1 MTASAPQ
8 KPAPSQS
15 SKRLGII
22 AGAALI
28 CIAAVGGVIYAG
40 THNAQA
46 EEAPAESIAG
56 KVDKGIVR
64 VQPDQV
70 ASFEIGKPETHE
82 FRNVRHS
89 IGVIDFNQDR
99 TSKVYSPY
107 QGRVSQVL
115 VKAGDDVKAGQ
126 VLYTVAVPDMAQA
139 ASALISTS
147 ATLRN
152 ANETLKRTEA
162 LAKDNS
168 IPQKEYLQAQTDQQT
183 ARAAYDAARQNL
195 RLFDLGDAEISRIEK
210 DRKIGLEFAVKSP
223 IAGRVTQRAA
233 QPGQLVQP
241 GSDPAPMVVS
251 DMRSLWMVA
260 NVPESEFSQYRI
272 GQPVQVRVSAW
283 PDKSFEGK
291 VSYVGDSVDADSRRF
306 VVRAEVSDPE
316 HVLRPQMTADFNI
329 TVAAAEDS
337 LSVPAQAVVRE
348 GSGRDVVW
356 LAMGK
361 DAKGPLFTK
370 AAVVRGKTADGW
382 VQIQEGLKGDQLIA
396 RKNALFLSSLYE
408 TNAQ

>member
-1 MTASAPQ
+1 MTA
-8 KPAPSQS
+8 PSTPRS
-15 SKRLGII
+15 SSPKRTTLI
-22 AGAALI
+22 AMAALL
-28 CIAAVGGVIYAG
+28 CLAAVGGIIYAG
-40 THNAQA
+40 SHNAQA
-46 EEAPAESIAG
+46 EEAPADAIAG

-70 ASFEIGKPETHE
+70 ASFDIGKPETHE
-82 FRNVRHS
+82 FSNVRHS

-99 TSKVYSPY
+99 TAKVLSPY

-139 ASALISTS
+139 SSALISAG

-152 ANETLKRTEA
+152 ANETLKRAQT
-162 LAKDNS
+162 LAGDNS
-168 IPQKEYLQAQTDQQT
+168 IPQKEFLQAQADQQS
-183 ARAAYDAARQNL
+183 AKAAYDAAHQNL
-195 RLFDLGDAEISRIEK
+195 RLFDLSDADISRMER

-223 IAGRVTQRAA
+223 IAGRVTQRSA

-241 GSDPAPMVVS
+241 GSDPAPIVVS
-251 DMRSLWMVA
+251 DMRLLWMVA
-260 NVPESEFSQYRI
+260 NVPESDFSQYRL
-272 GQPVQVRVSAW
+272 GQPVQVHVSAW
-283 PDKSFEGK
+283 PGKSFDAK

-306 VVRAEVSDPE
+306 VVRAEVADPE

-337 LSVPAQAVVRE
+337 LAVPAQAVVRE
-348 GSGRDVVW
+348 SSGHDVVW
-356 LAMGK
+356 LAIGK
-361 DAKGPLFTK
+361 DAKGPLFTRT
-370 AAVVRGKTADGW
+370 AVVRGKTSDGW
-382 VQIQEGLKGDQLIA
+382 VQIEQGLDSNQHIA

-408 TNAQ
+408 TDAQ

>member
-1 MTASAPQ
+1 MSAPAPRSISPQ
-8 KPAPSQS
+8 K
-15 SKRLGII
+15 RTVI
-22 AGAALI
+22 
-28 CIAAVGGVIYAG
+28 IAAVALACVALVGGIIYAG
-40 THNAQA
+40 SHNAQA
-46 EEAPAESIAG
+46 EEAPVESISG
-56 KVDKGIVR
+56 KVDKGMVR
-64 VQPDQV
+64 IQPDQL
-70 ASFEIGKPETHE
+70 ASFDLGHPETHA
-82 FRNVRHS
+82 FTNVRHS

-99 TSKVYSPY
+99 TSKVFSPY

-139 ASALISTS
+139 ASTLISAS

-152 ANETLKRTEA
+152 ANETLKRAET

-168 IPQKEYLQAQTDQQT
+168 IPQKEYLQAQADQQS
-183 ARAAYDAARQNL
+183 AKAAYDAARQNL
-195 RLFDLGDAEISRIEK
+195 RLFDLSEADVGKIER

-241 GSDPAPMVVS
+241 GTDPAPMVIS
-251 DMRSLWMVA
+251 DMRTLWMVA
-260 NVPESEFSQYRI
+260 SVPESEFSQYRL
-272 GQPVQVRVSAW
+272 GQPVQVHVSAW
-283 PDKSFEGK
+283 PGKSFEGK

-306 VVRAEVSDPE
+306 VVRAEVADPE

-337 LSVPAQAVVRE
+337 LAVPAQAVVRE
-348 GSGRDVVW
+348 GNGLDVVW

-370 AAVVRGKTADGW
+370 TTVVRGKTADGW
-382 VQIQEGLKGDQLIA
+382 VQIEQGLRNDQLIA

-408 TNAQ
+408 IEAQ

>member
-1 MTASAPQ
+1 MTA
-8 KPAPSQS
+8 PSTPRS
-15 SKRLGII
+15 SSPKRTTLI
-22 AGAALI
+22 AMAALL
-28 CIAAVGGVIYAG
+28 CLAAVGGIIYAG
-40 THNAQA
+40 SHNAQA
-46 EEAPAESIAG
+46 EEAPADAIAG

-70 ASFEIGKPETHE
+70 ASFDIGKPETHE
-82 FRNVRHS
+82 FSNVRHS

-99 TSKVYSPY
+99 TAKVLSPY

-139 ASALISTS
+139 SSALISAG

-152 ANETLKRTEA
+152 ANETLKRAQT
-162 LAKDNS
+162 LAEDNS
-168 IPQKEYLQAQTDQQT
+168 IPQKEFLQAQADQQS
-183 ARAAYDAARQNL
+183 AKAAYDAAHQNL
-195 RLFDLGDAEISRIEK
+195 RLFDLSDADISRMER

-223 IAGRVTQRAA
+223 IAGRVTQRSA

-241 GSDPAPMVVS
+241 GSDPAPIVVS

-260 NVPESEFSQYRI
+260 NVPESDFSQDRL
-272 GQPVQVRVSAW
+272 GQPVQVHVSAW
-283 PDKSFEGK
+283 PGKSFDAK
-291 VSYVGDSVDADSRRF
+291 VAYVGDSVDADSRRF
-306 VVRAEVSDPE
+306 VVRAEVADPE

-337 LSVPAQAVVRE
+337 LAVPAQAVVRE
-348 GSGRDVVW
+348 SSGHDVVW
-356 LAMGK
+356 LAIGK
-361 DAKGPLFTK
+361 DAKGPLFTR
-370 AAVVRGKTADGW
+370 AAVVRGKTSDGW
-382 VQIQEGLKGDQLIA
+382 VQIEQGLDSNQHIA

-408 TNAQ
+408 TDAQ

>member
-1 MTASAPQ
+1 MSAPV
-8 KPAPSQS
+8 PQS
-15 SKRLGII
+15 ISPKKRTTI
-22 AGAALI
+22 
-28 CIAAVGGVIYAG
+28 IAAVALACVALVGGIIYAG
-40 THNAQA
+40 SHNAQA
-46 EEAPAESIAG
+46 EETPVESISG
-56 KVDKGIVR
+56 KVDKGMVR
-64 VQPDQV
+64 IQPDQL
-70 ASFEIGKPETHE
+70 ASFDVGHPETHA
-82 FRNVRHS
+82 FTNVRHS
-89 IGVIDFNQDR
+89 IGAIDFNQDR
-99 TSKVYSPY
+99 TSKVFSPY

-139 ASALISTS
+139 ASTLISAS
-147 ATLRN
+147 ATLHN
-152 ANETLKRTEA
+152 ANETLRRAET

-168 IPQKEYLQAQTDQQT
+168 IPQKEYLQAQADQQS
-183 ARAAYDAARQNL
+183 AKAAYDAARQNL
-195 RLFDLGDAEISRIEK
+195 RLFDLSEADVSRIER

-241 GSDPAPMVVS
+241 GTDPAPMVIS
-251 DMRSLWMVA
+251 DMRTLWMVA
-260 NVPESEFSQYRI
+260 SVPESEFSQYRL
-272 GQPVQVRVSAW
+272 GQPVQVHVSAW
-283 PDKSFEGK
+283 PGKSFEGK

-306 VVRAEVSDPE
+306 VVRAEVADPE

-337 LSVPAQAVVRE
+337 LAVPAQAVVRE

-370 AAVVRGKTADGW
+370 ATVVRGKTADGW
-382 VQIQEGLKGDQLIA
+382 VQIQQGLNSSQLIA
-396 RKNALFLSSLYE
+396 RRNALFLSSLYE
-408 TNAQ
+408 TEAQ

>member
-8 KPAPSQS
+8 KPAPTQS

-168 IPQKEYLQAQTDQQT
+168 IPRKEYLQAQTDQQT

-195 RLFDLGDAEISRIEK
+195 RLFDLSDAEISRIEK
-210 DRKIGLEFAVKSP
+210 ERKIGLEFAVKSP

-370 AAVVRGKTADGW
+370 ATVVRGKTADGW
-382 VQIQEGLKGDQLIA
+382 VQIQEGLKGDQSIA

>member
-1 MTASAPQ
+1 MSAPAPQSISPQ
-8 KPAPSQS
+8 KRTA
-15 SKRLGII
+15 I
-22 AGAALI
+22 
-28 CIAAVGGVIYAG
+28 IAAVALACVALVGGIIYAG
-40 THNAQA
+40 SHNAQA
-46 EEAPAESIAG
+46 EEASVESISG
-56 KVDKGIVR
+56 KVDKGMVR
-64 VQPDQV
+64 IQPDQL
-70 ASFEIGKPETHE
+70 ASFDLGHPETHA
-82 FRNVRHS
+82 FTNVRHS

-99 TSKVYSPY
+99 TSKVFSPY

-139 ASALISTS
+139 ASTLISAS

-152 ANETLKRTEA
+152 ANETLKRAET

-168 IPQKEYLQAQTDQQT
+168 IPQKEYLQAQADQQS
-183 ARAAYDAARQNL
+183 AKAAYDAARQNL
-195 RLFDLGDAEISRIEK
+195 RLFDLSEADVGKIER

-223 IAGRVTQRAA
+223 IAGRVTQRTA

-241 GSDPAPMVVS
+241 GTDPAPMVIS
-251 DMRSLWMVA
+251 DMRTLWMVA
-260 NVPESEFSQYRI
+260 SVPESEFSQYRL
-272 GQPVQVRVSAW
+272 GQPVQVHVSAW
-283 PDKSFEGK
+283 PGKNFEGK

-306 VVRAEVSDPE
+306 VVRAEVADPE

-337 LSVPAQAVVRE
+337 LAVPAQAVVRE
-348 GSGRDVVW
+348 GNGLDVVW

-370 AAVVRGKTADGW
+370 TTVVRGKTADGW
-382 VQIQEGLKGDQLIA
+382 VQIEQGLRNDQLIA

-408 TNAQ
+408 IEAQ

>member
-1 MTASAPQ
+1 MTAPNAPR
-8 KPAPSQS
+8 S
-15 SKRLGII
+15 SSPKRTTVI
-22 AGAALI
+22 AMAALL
-28 CIAAVGGVIYAG
+28 CLAAVGGIIYAG
-40 THNAQA
+40 SHNAQA
-46 EEAPAESIAG
+46 EEAPADAIAG

-70 ASFEIGKPETHE
+70 ASFDIGKPEKHE
-82 FRNVRHS
+82 FSNVRHS

-99 TSKVYSPY
+99 TAKVFSSY

-115 VKAGDDVKAGQ
+115 VKAGDDVRAGQ

-139 ASALISTS
+139 ASALVSAS

-152 ANETLKRTEA
+152 ANETLKRAET

-168 IPQKEYLQAQTDQQT
+168 IPQKEFLQAQADQQS
-183 ARAAYDAARQNL
+183 AKAAYDAAHQNL
-195 RLFDLGDAEISRIEK
+195 RLFDLSDADIGRMER

-223 IAGRVTQRAA
+223 IAGRVTQRSA

-241 GSDPAPMVVS
+241 GSDPAPIVVS

-260 NVPESEFSQYRI
+260 NVPESEFSQYRL
-272 GQPVQVRVSAW
+272 GQPVQVHVSAW
-283 PDKSFEGK
+283 PGKSFDAR

-306 VVRAEVSDPE
+306 VVRAEVADPE

-337 LSVPAQAVVRE
+337 LAVPAQAVVRE
-348 GSGRDVVW
+348 GNGHDVVW

-370 AAVVRGKTADGW
+370 TAVVRGKTSDGW
-382 VQIQEGLKGDQLIA
+382 VQIEQGLKSDQLIA

-408 TNAQ
+408 TDAQ

>member
-1 MTASAPQ
+1 M
-8 KPAPSQS
+8 
-15 SKRLGII
+15 
-22 AGAALI
+22 AALL
-28 CIAAVGGVIYAG
+28 CLAAVGGIIYAG
-40 THNAQA
+40 SHNAQA
-46 EEAPAESIAG
+46 EEAPADAIAG

-70 ASFEIGKPETHE
+70 ASFDIGKPETHE
-82 FRNVRHS
+82 FSNVRHS

-99 TSKVYSPY
+99 TAKVLSPY

-139 ASALISTS
+139 SSALISAG

-152 ANETLKRTEA
+152 ANETLKRAQT
-162 LAKDNS
+162 LAEDNS
-168 IPQKEYLQAQTDQQT
+168 IPQKEFLQAQADQQS
-183 ARAAYDAARQNL
+183 AKAAYDAAHQNL
-195 RLFDLGDAEISRIEK
+195 RLFDLSDADISRMER

-223 IAGRVTQRAA
+223 IAGRVTQRSA

-241 GSDPAPMVVS
+241 GSDPAPIVVS

-260 NVPESEFSQYRI
+260 NVPESDFSQYRL
-272 GQPVQVRVSAW
+272 GQPVQVHVSAW
-283 PDKSFEGK
+283 PGKSFDAK

-306 VVRAEVSDPE
+306 VVRAEVADPE

-337 LSVPAQAVVRE
+337 LAVPAQAVVRE
-348 GSGRDVVW
+348 SSGHDVVW
-356 LAMGK
+356 LAIGK
-361 DAKGPLFTK
+361 DAKGPLFTRT
-370 AAVVRGKTADGW
+370 AVVRGKTSDGW
-382 VQIQEGLKGDQLIA
+382 VQIEQGLDSNQHIA

-408 TNAQ
+408 TDAQ

>member
-1 MTASAPQ
+1 MSAPAPQSISPQ
-8 KPAPSQS
+8 KRTA
-15 SKRLGII
+15 I
-22 AGAALI
+22 
-28 CIAAVGGVIYAG
+28 IAAVALACVALVGGIIYAG
-40 THNAQA
+40 SHNAQA
-46 EEAPAESIAG
+46 EEASVESISG
-56 KVDKGIVR
+56 KVDKGMVR
-64 VQPDQV
+64 IQPDQL
-70 ASFEIGKPETHE
+70 ASFDLGHPETHA
-82 FRNVRHS
+82 FTNVRHS

-99 TSKVYSPY
+99 TSKVFSPY

-139 ASALISTS
+139 ASTLISAS

-152 ANETLKRTEA
+152 ANETLKRAET

-168 IPQKEYLQAQTDQQT
+168 IPQKEYLQAQADHQS
-183 ARAAYDAARQNL
+183 AKAAYDAARQNL
-195 RLFDLGDAEISRIEK
+195 RLFDLSEADVGKIER

-241 GSDPAPMVVS
+241 GTDPAPMVIS
-251 DMRSLWMVA
+251 DMRTLWMVA
-260 NVPESEFSQYRI
+260 SVPESEFSQYRL
-272 GQPVQVRVSAW
+272 GQPVQVHVSAW
-283 PDKSFEGK
+283 PGKNFAGK

-306 VVRAEVSDPE
+306 VVRAEVADPE

-337 LSVPAQAVVRE
+337 LAVPAQAVVRE
-348 GSGRDVVW
+348 GNGSDVVW

-370 AAVVRGKTADGW
+370 TTVVRGKTADGW
-382 VQIQEGLKGDQLIA
+382 VQIEQGLRNDQLIA

-408 TNAQ
+408 IEAQ

>member
-1 MTASAPQ
+1 MTAPSAPR
-8 KPAPSQS
+8 SSS
-15 SKRLGII
+15 SKRTTLI
-22 AGAALI
+22 AMAVLL
-28 CIAAVGGVIYAG
+28 CLTAVGGIIYAG
-40 THNAQA
+40 SHNAQA
-46 EEAPAESIAG
+46 EEIATDAIAG

-70 ASFEIGKPETHE
+70 ASFDIGTPETHE
-82 FRNVRHS
+82 FSNVRHS

-99 TSKVYSPY
+99 TAKVLSPY
-107 QGRVSQVL
+107 QGRVSQVM
-115 VKAGDDVKAGQ
+115 VKAGDDIKAGQ

-139 ASALISTS
+139 ASALISAS

-152 ANETLKRTEA
+152 ANETLKRAET

-168 IPQKEYLQAQTDQQT
+168 IPQKEFLQAQADQQS
-183 ARAAYDAARQNL
+183 AKAAYDAAHQNL
-195 RLFDLGDAEISRIEK
+195 RLFDLSDADISRMER

-223 IAGRVTQRAA
+223 ITGRVTQRSA

-241 GSDPAPMVVS
+241 GSDPAPIVVS

-260 NVPESEFSQYRI
+260 NVPESEFSQYRL
-272 GQPVQVRVSAW
+272 GQPMQVHVSAW
-283 PDKSFEGK
+283 PGKSFDAK

-306 VVRAEVSDPE
+306 VVRAAVADPE

-337 LSVPAQAVVRE
+337 LAVPTQAVVRE
-348 GSGRDVVW
+348 GNGHDVVW

-370 AAVVRGKTADGW
+370 AAVLRGKTADGW
-382 VQIQEGLKGDQLIA
+382 VQIEQGLKSDQLIA

-408 TNAQ
+408 TDAQ

>member
-1 MTASAPQ
+1 MTA
-8 KPAPSQS
+8 PSTPRS
-15 SKRLGII
+15 SSPKRTTLI
-22 AGAALI
+22 AMAALL
-28 CIAAVGGVIYAG
+28 CLAAVGGIIYAG
-40 THNAQA
+40 SHNAQA
-46 EEAPAESIAG
+46 EEAPADAIAG

-70 ASFEIGKPETHE
+70 ASFDIGKPETHE
-82 FRNVRHS
+82 FSNVRHS

-99 TSKVYSPY
+99 TAKVLSPY

-139 ASALISTS
+139 SSALISAG

-152 ANETLKRTEA
+152 ANETLKRAQT
-162 LAKDNS
+162 LAEDNS
-168 IPQKEYLQAQTDQQT
+168 IPQKEFLQAQADQQS
-183 ARAAYDAARQNL
+183 AKAAYDAAHQNL
-195 RLFDLGDAEISRIEK
+195 RLFDLSDADISRMER

-223 IAGRVTQRAA
+223 IAGRVTQRSA

-241 GSDPAPMVVS
+241 GSDPAPIVVS
-251 DMRSLWMVA
+251 DMRSLWMLA
-260 NVPESEFSQYRI
+260 NVPESDFSQYRL
-272 GQPVQVRVSAW
+272 GQPVQVHVSAW
-283 PDKSFEGK
+283 PGKSFDAK

-306 VVRAEVSDPE
+306 VVRAEVADPE

-337 LSVPAQAVVRE
+337 LAVPAQAVVRE
-348 GSGRDVVW
+348 SSGHDVVW
-356 LAMGK
+356 LAIGK
-361 DAKGPLFTK
+361 DAKGPLFTRT
-370 AAVVRGKTADGW
+370 AVVRGKTSDGW
-382 VQIQEGLKGDQLIA
+382 VQIEQGLDSNQHIA

-408 TNAQ
+408 TDAQ

>member
-1 MTASAPQ
+1 MTA
-8 KPAPSQS
+8 PSTPRS
-15 SKRLGII
+15 SSPKRTTLI
-22 AGAALI
+22 AMAALL
-28 CIAAVGGVIYAG
+28 CLAAVGGIIYAG
-40 THNAQA
+40 SHNAQA
-46 EEAPAESIAG
+46 EEAPADATAG

-70 ASFEIGKPETHE
+70 ASFDIGKPETHE
-82 FRNVRHS
+82 FSNVRHS

-99 TSKVYSPY
+99 TAKVLSPY

-139 ASALISTS
+139 SSALISAG

-152 ANETLKRTEA
+152 ANETLKRAQT
-162 LAKDNS
+162 LAEDNS
-168 IPQKEYLQAQTDQQT
+168 IPQKEFLQAQADQQS
-183 ARAAYDAARQNL
+183 AKAAYDAAHQNL
-195 RLFDLGDAEISRIEK
+195 RLFDLSDADISRMER

-223 IAGRVTQRAA
+223 IAGRVTQRSA

-241 GSDPAPMVVS
+241 GSDPAPIVVS

-260 NVPESEFSQYRI
+260 NVPESDFSQYRL
-272 GQPVQVRVSAW
+272 GQPVQVHVSAW
-283 PDKSFEGK
+283 PGKSFDAK

-306 VVRAEVSDPE
+306 VVRAEVADPE

-337 LSVPAQAVVRE
+337 LAVPAQAVVRE
-348 GSGRDVVW
+348 SSGHDVVW
-356 LAMGK
+356 LAIGK
-361 DAKGPLFTK
+361 DAKGPLFTRT
-370 AAVVRGKTADGW
+370 AVVRGKTSDGW
-382 VQIQEGLKGDQLIA
+382 VQIEQGLDSNQHIA

-408 TNAQ
+408 TDAQ

>member
-1 MTASAPQ
+1 MTA
-8 KPAPSQS
+8 PSTPRS
-15 SKRLGII
+15 SSPKRTTLI
-22 AGAALI
+22 AMAALI
-28 CIAAVGGVIYAG
+28 CLAAVGGIIYAG
-40 THNAQA
+40 SHNAQA
-46 EEAPAESIAG
+46 EEAAADTVAG

-64 VQPDQV
+64 VQPDQA
-70 ASFEIGKPETHE
+70 ASFDIGKPETHE
-82 FRNVRHS
+82 FSNVRQS

-99 TSKVYSPY
+99 TAKVLSPY

-115 VKAGDDVKAGQ
+115 VKAGDDVRAGQ

-139 ASALISTS
+139 ASALVSAS

-152 ANETLKRTEA
+152 ANETLRRAET
-162 LAKDNS
+162 LAKDSS
-168 IPQKEYLQAQTDQQT
+168 IPQKEFLQAQADQQS
-183 ARAAYDAARQNL
+183 AKAAYDAAHQNL
-195 RLFDLGDAEISRIEK
+195 RLFDLSDADISRMER

-223 IAGRVTQRAA
+223 IAGRVTQRSA

-241 GSDPAPMVVS
+241 GSDPAPIVVS

-260 NVPESEFSQYRI
+260 NVPESQFSQYRL

-283 PDKSFEGK
+283 PDKSFDAK

-306 VVRAEVSDPE
+306 VVRAEVADPE
-316 HVLRPQMTADFNI
+316 HLLRPQMTADFNI

-337 LSVPAQAVVRE
+337 LAVPAQAVVRE
-348 GSGRDVVW
+348 GNGHDVVW

-361 DAKGPLFTK
+361 DAKGSLFTK
-370 AAVVRGKTADGW
+370 TAVVRGKTADGW
-382 VQIQEGLKGDQLIA
+382 VQIEQGLRSDQLIA

-408 TNAQ
+408 TDAQ

>member
-1 MTASAPQ
+1 MTA
-8 KPAPSQS
+8 PSTPRS
-15 SKRLGII
+15 SSPKRTTLI
-22 AGAALI
+22 AMAALL
-28 CIAAVGGVIYAG
+28 CLAAVGGIIYAG
-40 THNAQA
+40 SHNAQA
-46 EEAPAESIAG
+46 EEAPADAIAG

-70 ASFEIGKPETHE
+70 ASFDIGKPETHE
-82 FRNVRHS
+82 FSNVRHS

-99 TSKVYSPY
+99 TAKVLSPY

-139 ASALISTS
+139 SSALISAG

-152 ANETLKRTEA
+152 ANETLKRAQT
-162 LAKDNS
+162 LAEDNS
-168 IPQKEYLQAQTDQQT
+168 IPQKEFLQAQADQQS
-183 ARAAYDAARQNL
+183 AKAAYDAAHQNL
-195 RLFDLGDAEISRIEK
+195 RLFDLSDADISRMER

-223 IAGRVTQRAA
+223 IAGRVTQRSA

-241 GSDPAPMVVS
+241 GSDPAPIVVS

-260 NVPESEFSQYRI
+260 NVPESDFSQYRL
-272 GQPVQVRVSAW
+272 GQPVQVHVSAW
-283 PDKSFEGK
+283 PGKSFDAK

-306 VVRAEVSDPE
+306 VVRAEVADPE

-337 LSVPAQAVVRE
+337 LAVPAQAVVRE
-348 GSGRDVVW
+348 SSGHDVVW
-356 LAMGK
+356 LAIGK
-361 DAKGPLFTK
+361 DAKGPLFTRT
-370 AAVVRGKTADGW
+370 AVVRGKTSDGW
-382 VQIQEGLKGDQLIA
+382 VQIEQGLNSNQHIA

-408 TNAQ
+408 TDAQ

>member
-1 MTASAPQ
+1 MTA
-8 KPAPSQS
+8 PSTPRS
-15 SKRLGII
+15 SSPKRTTLI
-22 AGAALI
+22 AMAALL
-28 CIAAVGGVIYAG
+28 CLAAVGGIIYAG
-40 THNAQA
+40 SHNAQA
-46 EEAPAESIAG
+46 EEAPADAIAG

-70 ASFEIGKPETHE
+70 ASFDIGKPETHE
-82 FRNVRHS
+82 FSNVRHS

-99 TSKVYSPY
+99 TAKVLSPY

-139 ASALISTS
+139 SSALISAG

-152 ANETLKRTEA
+152 ANETLKRAQT
-162 LAKDNS
+162 LAEDNS
-168 IPQKEYLQAQTDQQT
+168 IPQKEFLQAQADQQS
-183 ARAAYDAARQNL
+183 AKAAYDAAHQNL
-195 RLFDLGDAEISRIEK
+195 RLFDLSDADISRMER

-223 IAGRVTQRAA
+223 IAGRVTQRSA

-241 GSDPAPMVVS
+241 GSDPAPIVVS

-260 NVPESEFSQYRI
+260 NVPESDFSQYRL
-272 GQPVQVRVSAW
+272 GQPVQVHVSAW
-283 PDKSFEGK
+283 PGKSFDAK

-306 VVRAEVSDPE
+306 VVRAEVADPE

-337 LSVPAQAVVRE
+337 LAVPAQAVVRE
-348 GSGRDVVW
+348 SSGHDVVW
-356 LAMGK
+356 LAIGK
-361 DAKGPLFTK
+361 DAKGPLFTRT
-370 AAVVRGKTADGW
+370 AVVRGKTSDGW
-382 VQIQEGLKGDQLIA
+382 VQIEQGLDSNQHIA

-408 TNAQ
+408 TDAQ

>member
-1 MTASAPQ
+1 MTA
-8 KPAPSQS
+8 PSTPRS
-15 SKRLGII
+15 SSPKRTTLI
-22 AGAALI
+22 AMAALL
-28 CIAAVGGVIYAG
+28 CLAAVGGIIYAG
-40 THNAQA
+40 SHNAQA
-46 EEAPAESIAG
+46 EEAPADAIAG

-70 ASFEIGKPETHE
+70 ASFDIGKPETHE
-82 FRNVRHS
+82 FSNVRHS

-99 TSKVYSPY
+99 TAKVLSPY

-139 ASALISTS
+139 SSALISAS

-152 ANETLKRTEA
+152 ANETLKRAQT
-162 LAKDNS
+162 LAGDNS
-168 IPQKEYLQAQTDQQT
+168 IPQKEFLQAQADQQS
-183 ARAAYDAARQNL
+183 AKAAYDAAHQNL
-195 RLFDLGDAEISRIEK
+195 RLFDLSDADISRMER

-223 IAGRVTQRAA
+223 IAGRVTQRSA

-241 GSDPAPMVVS
+241 GSDPAPIVVS

-260 NVPESEFSQYRI
+260 NVPESDFSQYRL
-272 GQPVQVRVSAW
+272 GQPVQVHVSAW
-283 PDKSFEGK
+283 PGKSFDAK
-291 VSYVGDSVDADSRRF
+291 VAYVGDSVDADSRRF
-306 VVRAEVSDPE
+306 VVRAEVADPE

-337 LSVPAQAVVRE
+337 LAVPAQAVVRE
-348 GSGRDVVW
+348 SSGHDVVW
-356 LAMGK
+356 LAIGK
-361 DAKGPLFTK
+361 DAKGPLFTRT
-370 AAVVRGKTADGW
+370 AVVRGKTSDGW
-382 VQIQEGLKGDQLIA
+382 VQIEQGLNSNQHIA

-408 TNAQ
+408 TDAQ

>member
-1 MTASAPQ
+1 MPARTMPRPKKRRSSPYPARSTKAWSASSPTSW
-8 KPAPSQS
+8 PASTW
-15 SKRLGII
+15 
-22 AGAALI
+22 A
-28 CIAAVGGVIYAG
+28 
-40 THNAQA
+40 T
-46 EEAPAESIAG
+46 
-56 KVDKGIVR
+56 
-64 VQPDQV
+64 
-70 ASFEIGKPETHE
+70 PETHA
-82 FRNVRHS
+82 FTNVRHS

-99 TSKVYSPY
+99 TSKVFSPY

-139 ASALISTS
+139 ASTLISAS

-152 ANETLKRTEA
+152 ANETLKRAET

-168 IPQKEYLQAQTDQQT
+168 IPQKEYLQAQADQQS
-183 ARAAYDAARQNL
+183 AKAAYDAARQNL
-195 RLFDLGDAEISRIEK
+195 RLFDLSEADVGKIER

-241 GSDPAPMVVS
+241 GTDPAPMVIS
-251 DMRSLWMVA
+251 DMRTLWMVA
-260 NVPESEFSQYRI
+260 SVPESEFSQYRL
-272 GQPVQVRVSAW
+272 GQPVQVHVSAW
-283 PDKSFEGK
+283 PGKNFEGK

-306 VVRAEVSDPE
+306 VVRAEVADPE

-337 LSVPAQAVVRE
+337 LAVPAQAVVRE
-348 GSGRDVVW
+348 GNGLDVVW

-370 AAVVRGKTADGW
+370 TTVVRGKTADGW
-382 VQIQEGLKGDQLIA
+382 VQIEQGLRNDQLIA

-408 TNAQ
+408 IEAQ

>member
-1 MTASAPQ
+1 MSAPAPQSISPQ
-8 KPAPSQS
+8 KRTA
-15 SKRLGII
+15 I
-22 AGAALI
+22 
-28 CIAAVGGVIYAG
+28 IAAVALACVALVGGIIYAG
-40 THNAQA
+40 SHNAQA
-46 EEAPAESIAG
+46 EEASVESISG
-56 KVDKGIVR
+56 KVDKGMVR
-64 VQPDQV
+64 IQPDQLT
-70 ASFEIGKPETHE
+70 SFDLGPPETHA
-82 FRNVRHS
+82 FTNVRHS

-99 TSKVYSPY
+99 TSKVFSPY

-139 ASALISTS
+139 ASTLISAS

-152 ANETLKRTEA
+152 ANETLKRAEA

-168 IPQKEYLQAQTDQQT
+168 IPQKEYLQAQADQQS
-183 ARAAYDAARQNL
+183 AKAAYDAARQNL
-195 RLFDLGDAEISRIEK
+195 RLFDLSEADVGKIER

-241 GSDPAPMVVS
+241 GTDPAPMVIS
-251 DMRSLWMVA
+251 DMRTLWMVA
-260 NVPESEFSQYRI
+260 SVPESEFSQYRL
-272 GQPVQVRVSAW
+272 GQPVQVHVSAW
-283 PDKSFEGK
+283 PGKSFEGK

-306 VVRAEVSDPE
+306 VVRAEVADPE

-337 LSVPAQAVVRE
+337 LAVPAQAVVRE
-348 GSGRDVVW
+348 GNGLDVVW

-370 AAVVRGKTADGW
+370 TTVVRGKTADGW
-382 VQIQEGLKGDQLIA
+382 VQIEQGLRNDQLIA

-408 TNAQ
+408 IEAQ

>member
-1 MTASAPQ
+1 MSPSTPQ
-8 KPAPSQS
+8 NSVS
-15 SKRLGII
+15 RKRITITI
-22 AGAALI
+22 AAALT
-28 CIAAVGGVIYAG
+28 CIVLAGGVIYAG

-46 EEAPAESIAG
+46 DDAPAESISG

-64 VQPDQV
+64 VQADQV
-70 ASFEIGKPETHE
+70 ASFDIGLAETHA
-82 FRNVRHS
+82 FTNVRHA
-89 IGVIDFNQDR
+89 IGVIDFNQDK
-99 TSKVYSPY
+99 TSKVFSPY

-115 VKAGDDVKAGQ
+115 VKAGDEVKAGQ

-139 ASALISTS
+139 ASSLISAS

-152 ANETLKRTEA
+152 ANETLRRAET
-162 LAKDNS
+162 LSKDNS
-168 IPQKEYLQAQTDQQT
+168 IPQKEFLQAQTDQQS
-183 ARAAYDAARQNL
+183 AKAAYDAARQNL
-195 RLFDLGDAEISRIEK
+195 RLFDLGDADIGKMER
-210 DRKIGLEFAVKSP
+210 DRKISLEFAVKSP
-223 IAGRVTQRAA
+223 ISGRVTQRSA

-241 GSDPAPMVVS
+241 GSEPAPMVIS

-260 NVPESEFSQYRI
+260 NVPESEFSQYRP
-272 GQPVQVRVSAW
+272 GQPVQVHVSAW
-283 PDKSFEGK
+283 PGKSFEGK
-291 VSYVGDSVDADSRRF
+291 VSYMGDSVDADSRRF
-306 VVRAEVSDPE
+306 VVRAEVADPD

-337 LSVPAQAVVRE
+337 LAVPSQAVVRE

-370 AAVVRGKTADGW
+370 APVVRGKTSDGW
-382 VQIQEGLKGDQLIA
+382 VQIQQGLRGDQLIA
-396 RKNALFLSSLYE
+396 RQNALFLSSLYE